1 MMKLKKDPNAEQ
13 FRRESNGE
21 LFQIEVDAMQK
32 DPERFKQLVLSS
44 VDKYY
49 DNETYK
55 RVMQEYTPKDIDD
68 IIRMKIKCLQRD
80 NDED

>member
-1 MMKLKKDPNAEQ
+1 
-13 FRRESNGE
+13 
-21 LFQIEVDAMQK
+21 MQK

-49 DNETYK
+49 DNEMYK
-55 RVMQEYTPKDIDD
+55 RVMQECTSKDIDD
-68 IIRMKIKCLQRD
+68 IIRRKIKVLERD

>member
-1 MMKLKKDPNAEQ
+1 MMKLKKDPNAQQ
-13 FRRESNGE
+13 FRRENNGE

-49 DNETYK
+49 DDKTYE
-55 RVMQEYTPKDIDD
+55 RVMHEYTPKDIDD
-68 IIRMKIKCLQRD
+68 IIRRKIKFLERD
-80 NDED
+80 DDED

>member
-1 MMKLKKDPNAEQ
+1 MKLNKDPNAEQ
-13 FRRESNGE
+13 FRRENNGE

-55 RVMQEYTPKDIDD
+55 RVMQKYTPTDIDN
-68 IIRMKIKCLQRD
+68 IIRMKIKFLETD
-80 NDED
+80 NN